1 MMYEFCSKNALYSV
15 NLFSKYIFAFIPN
28 FNGAILSKQNVAKSV
43 GGLWGKDIEGD
54 WTYWGGVYRRKGPN
68 LLHTITDLKFH
79 LNLTH

>member
-43 GGLWGKDIEGD
+43 GGCGEKIERG
-54 WTYWGGVYRRKGPN
+54 TG
-68 LLHTITDLKFH
+68 HTGEVSTEGRVQTFYTL
-79 LNLTH
+79 

>member
-15 NLFSKYIFAFIPN
+15 NLFSKY
-28 FNGAILSKQNVAKSV
+28 